1 MDMTE
6 YIYPELIF
14 IVPFLN
20 VTGWWIK
27 HKTSVKNKYI
37 PLILGVLATG
47 LSTFYICS
55 SMNKSIW
62 ESLCGGTVQGMFMAA
77 TAVYANQLA
86 KTSEEETYDNN
97 H

>member
-27 HKTSVKNKYI
+27 HKTSVENKYI
-37 PLILGVLATG
+37 PLILGIFATA
-47 LSTFYICS
+47 LSSFYIYS
-55 SMNKSIW
+55 SMNKGIW
-62 ESLCGGTVQGMFMAA
+62 ESLWGGTVQGIFMAA

-86 KTSEEETYDNN
+86 KTSKEEDNDNN
-97 H
+97 N